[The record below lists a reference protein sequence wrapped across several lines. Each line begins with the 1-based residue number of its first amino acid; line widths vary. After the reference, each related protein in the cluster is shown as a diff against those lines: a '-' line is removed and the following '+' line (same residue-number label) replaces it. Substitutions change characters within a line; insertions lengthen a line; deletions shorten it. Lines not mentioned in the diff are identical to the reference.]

1 MPLRLSALAA
11 ECQNRPFVSKLL
23 PISTLVSTLWA
34 LLMPT
39 PEGAEKAAT
48 TPVVVEPELEEAPAM
63 PVEIVDP
70 DALPELSFPAIAD
83 WQRPLRRCSRRGRRR
98 FCDGPRKVPAPHGEA
113 AERAERLGLEGRDGW
128 FAVMGGPAP
137 EALMAEVPGEPEDTL
152 LWPVPDGFMGRG
164 FGHTRR
170 GRLRHR
176 LHRGVDIP
184 APVGSL
190 VRAANDGIVVY
201 ADNSVTGYGNMVAIL
216 HPDDTRT
223 GYAHLK
229 RSAVFAGQTVER
241 GQVIG
246 EVGRTGLTY
255 APHLHFEYRVR
266 ARARNPRRRFA
277 ERPTFEQE
285 RAMMREASR
294 RRREGQARLAELRAE
309 REAREAR
316 RALRAT
322 Q

>member
-1 MPLRLSALAA
+1 MA
-11 ECQNRPFVSKLL
+11 KLL
-23 PISTLVSTLWA
+23 PISTLLGTVWA
-34 LLMPT
+34 LLMPAPDT
-39 PEGAEKAAT
+39 TGEAPAPVAVEEVTAE
-48 TPVVVEPELEEAPAM
+48 ERAPAM
-63 PVEIVDP
+63 PVEIIDP
-70 DALPELSFPAIAD
+70 NALPELVFPAIAD
-83 WQRPLRRCSRRGRRR
+83 WQTPLRRCGRRGRRR
-98 FCDGPRKVPAPHGEA
+98 FCDGPRKVPAPYGEA

-128 FAVMGGPAP
+128 YAIMGGPAP
-137 EALMAEVPGEPEDTL
+137 HEVLAEVPGDASDTL

-190 VRAANDGIVVY
+190 VRAANDGLVVH
-201 ADNSVTGYGNMVAIL
+201 ADNSVEGYGNLVAIL
-216 HPDDTRT
+216 HPNDTRT
-223 GYAHLK
+223 LYAHLK

-255 APHLHFEYRVR
+255 APHLHFEFLVR
-266 ARARNPRRRFA
+266 ARPRNPRRRFV
-277 ERPTFEQE
+277 ERPSFEEEKQ
-285 RAMMREASR
+285 MMREASR

-316 RALRAT
+316 RAARDES
-322 Q
+322 